1 MKRIISVVLLA
12 CLLFSTL
19 ALTSCGQL
27 ESTNLKREDIV
38 IPEPGTSEYDL
49 YSDVYET
56 VAENSKIK
64 LEYNYLTTDIQVTDK
79 RTGNVWSTVQY
90 DAEYDQYVR
99 GDILKLWYYNNSGNT
114 RDLSTGFDSVE
125 KGQFLA
131 TEIENGIK
139 VQYGIGDVNFKIN
152 FAIALSPERYD
163 ELIQRFGEIGEPI
176 YQYGDVLYTDS
187 QIQFQSRDKQN

>member
-90 DAEYDQYVR
+90 DAEYDQYV
-99 GDILKLWYYNNSGNT
+99 
-114 RDLSTGFDSVE
+114 
-125 KGQFLA
+125 
-131 TEIENGIK
+131 
-139 VQYGIGDVNFKIN
+139 
-152 FAIALSPERYD
+152 
-163 ELIQRFGEIGEPI
+163 
-176 YQYGDVLYTDS
+176 
-187 QIQFQSRDKQN
+187 